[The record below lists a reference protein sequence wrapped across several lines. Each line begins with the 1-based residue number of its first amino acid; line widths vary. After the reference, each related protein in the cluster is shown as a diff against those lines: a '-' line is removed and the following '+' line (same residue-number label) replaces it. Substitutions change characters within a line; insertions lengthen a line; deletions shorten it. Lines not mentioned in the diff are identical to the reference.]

1 MDKIK
6 KYQDIIISFLEEYA
20 KIPYA
25 NSPNV
30 EKQVIA
36 DVKRNH
42 FQLVRIG
49 WESKT
54 FKHETVF
61 HIDIK
66 NDKVWIQQNWTDIEI
81 ADEFLA
87 SGIPS
92 TDIVLGF
99 QPPYART
106 HSGFAVA

>member
-1 MDKIK
+1 MDKIT
-6 KYQDIIISFLEEYA
+6 KYQNIIIAFLEEYA

-25 NSPNV
+25 NSPDL
-30 EKQVIA
+30 EKQVIV
-36 DVKRNH
+36 DLKRNH
-42 FQLVRIG
+42 FQLVRLG
-49 WESKT
+49 WDHKT

-66 NDKVWIQQNWTDIEI
+66 NEKVWIQQNWTDIEI
-81 ADEFLA
+81 ADEFLE
-87 SGIPS
+87 SGIPP

-99 QPPYART
+99 QPVYARS